1 MEYERWEEDI
11 FDFEFDGRGYRFE
24 PEYTEEEL
32 RQMDLEMQA
41 RGTEGPEA
49 VTTEVSRVSGSWWC
63 TCGKCKQMP
72 TEQESRCCK
81 EWDLLVTSG
90 MASLNVSVEET
101 GEETDEEADEEAD
114 ESPACITEN
123 EVRQLLNK
131 PVLETFFWV
140 PKINWKKRPV
150 PEGPN
155 GQLSERQYRL
165 VAHRVILEWALK
177 GERLGRGNRAVLP
190 SCVVWAVRNA
200 FPPPTGEYVGFTPT
214 EIEDLF

>member
-24 PEYTEEEL
+24 PEYTVEEL

-41 RGTEGPEA
+41 RDTGEPEEVTEGI
-49 VTTEVSRVSGSWWC
+49 EVPRVSGSWWC
-63 TCGKCKQMP
+63 TCGKCKPMP
-72 TEQESRCCK
+72 TELESRCCK

-90 MASLNVSVEET
+90 MASLNVSVDET
-101 GEETDEEADEEAD
+101 GEEDEERG
-114 ESPACITEN
+114 ESPSCITEK

-155 GQLSERQYRL
+155 GQLSER
-165 VAHRVILEWALK
+165 
-177 GERLGRGNRAVLP
+177 
-190 SCVVWAVRNA
+190 
-200 FPPPTGEYVGFTPT
+200 
-214 EIEDLF
+214 